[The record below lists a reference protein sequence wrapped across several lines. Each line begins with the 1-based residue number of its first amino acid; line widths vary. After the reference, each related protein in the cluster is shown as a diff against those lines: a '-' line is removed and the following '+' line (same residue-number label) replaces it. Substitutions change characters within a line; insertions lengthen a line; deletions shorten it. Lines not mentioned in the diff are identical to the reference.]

1 MDAGLGGVVGLHT
14 RARNYRMDP
23 AGQLSKVEQA
33 SQSEH
38 SEGGFE
44 RYGISD
50 EPSDH
55 ESREM
60 PSPYRMNSY
69 LAPDFEVMKKE
80 FTPGPSISKSPFSNQ

>member
-60 PSPYRMNSY
+60 PSVQKMNSY
-69 LAPDFEVMKKE
+69 LSPDCEVMKKE
-80 FTPGPSISKSPFSNQ
+80 FSPGFSISNPSF